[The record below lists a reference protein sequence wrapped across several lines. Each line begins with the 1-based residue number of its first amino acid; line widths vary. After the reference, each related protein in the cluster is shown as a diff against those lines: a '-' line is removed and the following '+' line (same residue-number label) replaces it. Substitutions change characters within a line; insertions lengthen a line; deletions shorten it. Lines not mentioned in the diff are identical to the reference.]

1 MGAYTILT
9 ADGGRLDFDRTHSIT
24 ELRDLPRRRRRPRP
38 TASANRSRGSGA
50 RGSGGT

>member
-24 ELRDLPRRRRRPRP
+24 ELDLPPKQAPPRP